1 MMRMIT
7 HFTETLTPKVY
18 FLKKKIIKS
27 IYNDVLIS
35 AVQQSDS
42 IIHVLYIYILDFL

>member
-1 MMRMIT
+1 MVRVIT
-7 HFTETLTPKVY
+7 HFTEMLTPKVY
-18 FLKKKIIKS
+18 SFLKKFIKS